1 MSWQWTLMLI
11 LGVFQI
17 LGWAVYFKFVRQP
30 PADKRMARLVVRNL
44 DDDLVAAL
52 KERAATHHRSVEEE
66 HRSILRDALRGP
78 GPRSFSE
85 TLKSMPG
92 VGEDTDFARPENDK
106 A

>member
-17 LGWAVYFKFVRQP
+17 LGWVIYFRYVRQP
-30 PADKRMARLVVRNL
+30 SQDKRMSRLVVRNL
-44 DDDLVAAL
+44 DDGLVAAL
-52 KERAATHHRSVEEE
+52 KERAAMHHRSVEEE

-85 TLKSMPG
+85 DLASMPD
-92 VGEDTDFARPENDK
+92 VGEDADFVRPEDDK